1 MRVLRGRAATIEAD
15 HDRTDAMVERVV
27 ETGEPALRVWTP
39 HRQIAFGRRDANAA
53 GYDRA
58 RQIAR
63 DRDYTPV
70 ERRVGGR
77 AVAFTG
83 TTLAAVYADPDV
95 DRTAIHSRYE
105 TAIERYRRAL
115 DSLGVD
121 AREGEPEQ
129 SFCPG
134 SHSLQADCG
143 GRSRK
148 ILGLAQRVRSEVA
161 VVAGVLAVD
170 DHGQI
175 AAVLDPVYDALGVAF
190 DPETVGSVAA
200 AGGESD
206 PDAVVAAVEAAL
218 VDGESVTVERAAEAV
233 ES

>member
-121 AREGEPEQ
+121 AREGEPPEA
-129 SFCPG
+129 FCPG
-134 SHSLQADCG
+134 THSLRASG
-143 GRSRK
+143 K
-148 ILGLAQRVRSEVA
+148 LAGLAQRVRRDVALTAA
-161 VVAGVLAVD
+161 VVVVADDAELAE
-170 DHGQI
+170 
-175 AAVLDPVYDALGVAF
+175 ALPPVYDALGIPF
-190 DPETVGSVAA
+190 DPTTVDSVAA
-200 AGGESD
+200 AGGPAD
-206 PDAVVAAVEAAL
+206 PDAVAAAI
-218 VDGESVTVERAAEAV
+218 VDAHDATAERD
-233 ES
+233 

>member
-121 AREGEPEQ
+121 AREGEPPEA
-129 SFCPG
+129 FCPG
-134 SHSLQADCG
+134 THSLRASG
-143 GRSRK
+143 K
-148 ILGLAQRVRSEVA
+148 LAGLAQRVRRDVALTAA
-161 VVAGVLAVD
+161 VVVVAD
-170 DHGQI
+170 DGP
-175 AAVLDPVYDALGVAF
+175 A
-190 DPETVGSVAA
+190 
-200 AGGESD
+200 D
-206 PDAVVAAVEAAL
+206 PDAVAAAI
-218 VDGESVTVERAAEAV
+218 VDAHDATAERD
-233 ES
+233 